1 LVQSA
6 AQLDEIV
13 AAGRESEHLGAEV
26 EDRAA
31 ALAAVMP
38 TSA

>member
-1 LVQSA
+1 VQPA
-6 AQLDEIV
+6 AQLDEI
-13 AAGRESEHLGAEV
+13 AAARRKSEHLGAEV

-31 ALAAVMP
+31 ALAAVTP